1 MTGRLTTMD
10 VLGLKRHIQNYYKAL
25 YDGEIS
31 CQVPILSG
39 KDLAGSLGY
48 PLELLHFI
56 PDTGWDEFFPCGNPL
71 PFLSPSSGE
80 WVLNLGCGAGI
91 DSLALLATC
100 SIPLN
105 VVSMDIVMGILEKA
119 SRAASRCLP
128 PHLSLPNRTLHWVC
142 ADGTDLPFVPH
153 RFDWIIMNGVFNLF
167 SDKAALL
174 TELFRV
180 LRPSGHLVVA
190 DLCSKTELPDYFT
203 NEWDSWA
210 WCMSGACTEE
220 RLSMLVKRGGFEQ
233 SRMIRENPD
242 DLFYRVVFSCRK
254 AKV

>member
-1 MTGRLTTMD
+1 MTGRRTTMD
-10 VLGLKRHIQNYYKAL
+10 TPALKRHIQNYYKAL

-31 CQVPILSG
+31 CHVPILSG
-39 KDLAGSLGY
+39 KGLAGFLGY
-48 PLELLHFI
+48 PLHLLHFI

-71 PFLSPSSGE
+71 PFLNPSPGE

-91 DSLALLATC
+91 DSLALLTTC
-100 SIPLN
+100 GIPLN

-119 SRAASRCLP
+119 SRMASRCLP
-128 PHLSLPNRTLHWVC
+128 PHMNLPNRTLHCVC
-142 ADGTDLPFVPH
+142 ADGSDLPFEPH
-153 RFDWIIMNGVFNLF
+153 RFDWIVMNGVFNLF
-167 SDKAALL
+167 PDKAALL

-180 LRPSGHLVVA
+180 LRP
-190 DLCSKTELPDYFT
+190 DYFS

-210 WCMSGACTEE
+210 WCMSGAFTEE
-220 RLSMLVKRGGFEQ
+220 RLSMLFKHGGFEQ
-233 SRMIRENPD
+233 DRMIREKPD